1 MVLLWDVNTLEHI
14 ATQHVDWK
22 TSVSKL
28 VQESLLVHYARNDCI
43 VVFFIYVDD
52 YSSANLVFVRNFG
65 FHIIYGRL
73 VGNRIYNS
81 LSVLED
87 FIYGLAV
94 DHNFAY
100 EILEPLSFGACHLTV
115 VNRTTSIFWN
125 AIRNDLV
132 RKHTRGN
139 HGIYHKTTI
148 KFKRIYLTD
157 IYTALLGN
165 QVHPVVNHYR
175 YSIVTVKRYR
185 LNQVLIAL
193 CTRRV
198 GRSNVH
204 DVLVCIQVERGL
216 DSISREFRPVHYAY
230 LVELITDLQ
239 HITFFRRN
247 HRIGIFQHIVGIRC
261 SRLVMEPLA
270 AFHRNMNS
278 IQLNSIHVVVYDNI
292 HLVLGS

>member
-28 VQESLLVHYARNDCI
+28 VQESLFVHYARNDCI

-52 YSSANLVFVRNFG
+52 YSRANLVFVRNFG

-73 VGNRIYNS
+73 VCNRIYNS
-81 LSVLED
+81 LSVLEY

-139 HGIYHKTTI
+139 HGIYHKTAI

-157 IYTALLGN
+157 IYTALLWN
-165 QVHPVVNHYR
+165 QVHPVVNNYR

-185 LNQVLIAL
+185 LNQVLISL
-193 CTRRV
+193 CTGRV
-198 GRSNVH
+198 GRSDVH
-204 DVLVCIQVERGL
+204 DVLVGIQIERGL
-216 DSISREFRPVHYAY
+216 DGITREFLPIHDVN
-230 LVELITDLQ
+230 LVELSVHIQ
-239 HITFFRRN
+239 HIAIFRRN
-247 HRIGIFQHIVGIRC
+247 HRIR
-261 SRLVMEPLA
+261 
-270 AFHRNMNS
+270 
-278 IQLNSIHVVVYDNI
+278 
-292 HLVLGS
+292 VLQRIA